1 MAQRIAEDATRA
13 AHVSAM
19 DASIEVSVKRVRHL
33 QWESGTYTSGCSLP
47 LRRLSAP
54 ALARVFCVF
63 LAKNN
68 LDAAVSGFDVGVV
81 FEEVGK
87 VEEELCRK
95 CIRVE
100 RERGF
105 SPLFSHLT
113 FRWSRRGS
121 CDSLDPTTQD
131 LVYTTAQVCD

>member
-19 DASIEVSVKRVRHL
+19 DASIEVSVKRVIHL
-33 QWESGTYTSGCSLP
+33 QWESGMYTSGCSLP

-68 LDAAVSGFDVGVV
+68 LDAAISGSDVGVV

-87 VEEELCRK
+87 VEEEELCSK

-113 FRWSRRGS
+113 FR
-121 CDSLDPTTQD
+121 
-131 LVYTTAQVCD
+131 